1 MGLTQPD
8 GKGGAKNEV
17 AAATKNGSAEQ
28 PSQNAGLTAGAA
40 MRVPG
45 DLSAEAVDETHRHQ
59 DEAAKAFAATQE
71 E

>member
-1 MGLTQPD
+1 MGLTQQD
-8 GKGGAKNEV
+8 GKGV
-17 AAATKNGSAEQ
+17 AAATKNGAAEH
-28 PSQNAGLTAGAA
+28 PTQNASVTVGAA